1 MVDWIHI
8 GPHITAA
15 FLASLV
21 EFIEALTIVLAVGTV
36 RGWRPALI
44 GTGGGLITLGALVTF
59 LGRALSAIPITVL
72 QLVIGLLLLL
82 FGLSWLRKAVLRAA
96 GMIPLHDEAR
106 AYKGTTNALH
116 AIEPAA
122 VIWWDTIA
130 IATTFKAV
138 VLEGIEVVFI
148 VIAVGSAGQML
159 WPASLGAAAA
169 GIVVLIL
176 GLAVRR
182 PLARVPEN
190 KLKFTVAILISSFG
204 VFWMGEGLGF
214 HWPGQDLSILGLVVA
229 LLLLSLTV
237 VSALRKSRRASH
249 FMERK
254 QSNESRIYRTGKHG
268 IGNRPQP
275 D

>member
-1 MVDWIHI
+1 MMIDRIHT
-8 GPHITAA
+8 GPHVTAA

-44 GTGGGLITLGALVTF
+44 GTGGGLITLGALVAI
-59 LGRALSAIPITVL
+59 LGRALGAIPISVL

-96 GMIPLHDEAR
+96 GVIPFHDEAQ
-106 AYKGTTNALH
+106 AYKGTTKALRRN
-116 AIEPAA
+116 EPAA

-148 VIAVGSAGQML
+148 VIAVGSAGRML
-159 WPASLGAAAA
+159 VPASVGAAAA
-169 GIVVLIL
+169 GVVVLII
-176 GLAVRR
+176 GLALRR

-190 KLKFTVAILISSFG
+190 KLKFAVGVLISSFG
-204 VFWMGEGLGF
+204 VFWVGEGLGF
-214 HWPGQDLSILGLVVA
+214 HWPGQDLSILGLVAVFVLMSLIIVA
-229 LLLLSLTV
+229 AV
-237 VSALRKSRRASH
+237 RRRALVNFSAAGNAMPH
-249 FMERK
+249 A
-254 QSNESRIYRTGKHG
+254 ESPPI
-268 IGNRPQP
+268 NN